1 VRSVRADGS
10 WPIDTNL
17 ATWVT
22 TLSCNAL
29 ASAGTLSELP
39 GLHELR
45 RWLLD
50 QQFHELHP
58 YTGAEPGGWSWTDLP
73 GSLPD
78 ADHTPGTLL
87 ALHSISGLMSRGED
101 SELHPSFCYAI
112 ALGLQWLLRLQNR
125 DGGWPTFCRG
135 WGYLPFDRSGPD
147 LTAHALRA
155 LAAWA
160 RIRGMPLPDLD
171 PDLKVGWRWT
181 GSPILRLVFQSR
193 EGLRYVARQRRPDG
207 SWLPLG

>member
-1 VRSVRADGS
+1 
-10 WPIDTNL
+10 
-17 ATWVT
+17 TWVT
-22 TLSCNAL
+22 TLSVNAL
-29 ASAGTLSELP
+29 AAAGELDKVDKLW
-39 GLHELR
+39 GLR
-45 RWLLD
+45 DWLLR
-50 QQFHELHP
+50 QQYSERHP
-58 YTGAEPGGWSWTDLP
+58 YTGADPGAWAWTPLPGGV
-73 GSLPD
+73 PD
-78 ADHTPGTLL
+78 ADDTPGALL
-87 ALHSISGLMSRGED
+87 ALAH
-101 SELHPSFCYAI
+101 
-112 ALGLQWLLRLQNR
+112 LGADPFTNRAPDAGVGWLLALQNR

-155 LAAWA
+155 LTFWA

-171 PDLKVGWRWT
+171 PDLKVRWRWT